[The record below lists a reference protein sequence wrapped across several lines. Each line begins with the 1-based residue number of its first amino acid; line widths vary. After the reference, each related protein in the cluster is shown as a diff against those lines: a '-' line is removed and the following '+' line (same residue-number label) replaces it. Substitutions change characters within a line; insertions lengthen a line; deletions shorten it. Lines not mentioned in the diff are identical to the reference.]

1 LGSSPPAPVIVSVGG
16 NALVRRGQAGT
27 IEEQFENALEAC
39 AAIVA
44 VSSSGAPLIVT
55 HGNGPVVGNIAMRN
69 EAASKIVAPMPL
81 YIAGAESAGATG
93 FILQN
98 TIRNLLRKA
107 GSQRSVITLVT
118 QVVVDRDDPA
128 FRNPSKPIG
137 PFYGRDEAAAI
148 ARERGWA
155 VKEDSLRGFRRVVP
169 SPRPVRIVEADALMR
184 LAGQGVIVI
193 AAGGGGVPVV
203 EDHEGNLTGVDA
215 VVDKDL
221 STAIL
226 GNEAGARLFID
237 LTSVEAVFLD
247 YNRPGER
254 PIRQMSVME
263 AKRYLS
269 EGHFAEGSMRP
280 KIEAAT
286 EFLEGGGEEVLIT
299 SPSAAAEALLGRA
312 GTRIHP

>member
-1 LGSSPPAPVIVSVGG
+1 M
-16 NALVRRGQAGT
+16 RRGQAGT

-55 HGNGPVVGNIAMRN
+55 HGNGPVVGNIALRN
-69 EAASKIVAPMPL
+69 ETARRMVAPMPL
-81 YIAGAESAGATG
+81 FIAGAESAGGTG

-98 TIRNLLRKA
+98 TIRNLLGKA

-118 QVVVDRDDPA
+118 QAVVDRDDPA
-128 FRNPSKPIG
+128 FLNPSKPIG
-137 PFYGRDEAAAI
+137 PFYGRDEAAKVAK
-148 ARERGWA
+148 ERGWA
-155 VKEDSLRGFRRVVP
+155 VKEDGSRGFRRVVP
-169 SPRPVRIVEADALMR
+169 SPVPKRIVEADVVKR
-184 LAGQGVIVI
+184 LAEQGVIVI

-203 EDHEGNLTGVDA
+203 EDREGNLTGVDA

-221 STAIL
+221 STALL
-226 GNEAGARLFID
+226 GNEAGASLFID

-247 YNRPGER
+247 YDRPGHR
-254 PIRQMSVME
+254 PMREMSALE

-280 KIEAAT
+280 KIEAAIG
-286 EFLEGGGEEVLIT
+286 FLEGGGKEVLIT
-299 SPSAAAEALLGRA
+299 SPSLAMEALSGLA
-312 GTRIHP
+312 GTRIYP